1 MLGVI
6 VPARNE
12 EDNIEA
18 VIENI
23 LDSNILAEDIYV
35 LDNDSTDK
43 TRTIAEKKRVNV
55 HLVKKL
61 GYQSALK
68 EGFQLLI
75 KKK

>member
-23 LDSNILAEDIYV
+23 LDYNILA
-35 LDNDSTDK
+35 
-43 TRTIAEKKRVNV
+43 
-55 HLVKKL
+55 
-61 GYQSALK
+61 
-68 EGFQLLI
+68 
-75 KKK
+75 